1 MARLESILSA
11 TALLVGL
18 TILPARSQ
26 QNDFPKDKQLTMVV
40 GYAAGGGTDI
50 IGRAIAAS
58 IAKYLPGNPRI
69 VVSNMPGAE
78 GTTAGNY
85 IALQAPADGTTIMM
99 GAATMA
105 DPIYY
110 RRPES
115 HFNPT
120 SFKVIG
126 GASRGGTAHF
136 IGNAAKSRLTDTT
149 QPPVVV
155 GTLGDVPRAGNQVAA
170 WGPRFLGWNTKWVV
184 GYPGT
189 SEIIGALDRGE
200 IDMTST
206 TVLSQ
211 IDRLMK
217 SGKFDIVSQSGALQ
231 DGKFVPYARFGDA
244 PLFSDLIKDRLNDP
258 LAAQAFAYW
267 SAFNSIEEWMS
278 LPPNTPQ
285 PIVDIY
291 RTAYDKMIE
300 DPDFLSLAQKIGD
313 LTLRSHSDVEFILGT
328 LDNTTPQATS
338 YITTMLRSQGL
349 QVD

>member
-1 MARLESILSA
+1 MTRLGLILSA
-11 TALLVGL
+11 TALLVSL
-18 TILPARSQ
+18 AIHPARSQ
-26 QNDFPKDKQLTMVV
+26 QVDFPKDKQLTMVI
-40 GYAAGGGTDI
+40 GYAPGGGTDI

-58 IAKYLPGNPRI
+58 IVRYLPGNPKI

-85 IALQAPADGTTIMM
+85 IALQAPADGTMMLM

-120 SFKVIG
+120 NFRVIG
-126 GASRGGTAHF
+126 GASRGGTALF
-136 IGNAAKSRLTDTT
+136 ISKAARKRLTDKT
-149 QPPVVV
+149 QPPVIV
-155 GTLGDVPRAGNQVAA
+155 GTLGGVPRAGNQVAA
-170 WGPRFLGWNTKWVV
+170 WGARLLGWNIKWVV

-211 IDRLMK
+211 IDRLIK
-217 SGKFDIVSQSGALQ
+217 SGKFDIVSQSGSLKG
-231 DGKFVPYARFGDA
+231 GKFVSYARYGDA
-244 PLFSDLIKDRLNDP
+244 PLFSDLIKGKLNDP

-291 RTAYDKMIE
+291 RTAYGKMIE
-300 DPDFLSLAQKIGD
+300 DPDFLALAQKIGD
-313 LTLRSHSDVEFILGT
+313 LTLRSHGDVEFILGT
-328 LDNTTPQATS
+328 LDKTTPQATS